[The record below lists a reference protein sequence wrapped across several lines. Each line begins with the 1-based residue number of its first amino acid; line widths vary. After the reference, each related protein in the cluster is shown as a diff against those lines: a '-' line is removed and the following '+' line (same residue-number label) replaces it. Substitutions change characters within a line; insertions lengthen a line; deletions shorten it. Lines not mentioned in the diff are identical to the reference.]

1 MASARPPPVFPSPRG
16 PELPVISVI
25 LSEFDFG
32 QPLTLASAG
41 VERLDSGLEVVP
53 VRQAENRA
61 AALNAAVEAARG
73 ENLLFLPSFVEPLP
87 GLVDEVLAGLAT

>member
-1 MASARPPPVFPSPRG
+1 M
-16 PELPVISVI
+16 LSVI
-25 LSEFDFG
+25 LSELDFG

-41 VERLDSGLEVVP
+41 VERIGAGLEVVP

-73 ENLLFLPSFVEPLP
+73 EILLFLPSFVEPLP
-87 GLVDEVLAGLAT
+87 GLVDEVLAGLAAEPAT